1 MSQFLFDIAN
11 AILSF
16 VILIVIAHAVL
27 SWLVAFDVVNL
38 RHPFVRQVAYFLDV
52 FSSRILWPLQR
63 FIPPIG
69 GIDITPLIAIV
80 LLGAL
85 QRNMG
90 AMIFAPLAS
99 LIG

>member
-1 MSQFLFDIAN
+1 MWSIFAIRSYGRSPTFWMS
-11 AILSF
+11 S
-16 VILIVIAHAVL
+16 
-27 SWLVAFDVVNL
+27 
-38 RHPFVRQVAYFLDV
+38 
-52 FSSRILWPLQR
+52 
-63 FIPPIG
+63 PIG